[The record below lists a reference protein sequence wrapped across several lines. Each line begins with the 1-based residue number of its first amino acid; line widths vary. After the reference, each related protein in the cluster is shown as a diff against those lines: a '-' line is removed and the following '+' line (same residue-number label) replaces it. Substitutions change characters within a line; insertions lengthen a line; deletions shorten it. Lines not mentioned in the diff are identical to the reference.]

1 VLFSEPK
8 IPQSNGRACER
19 LASARFQCSSASR
32 KFLNAA
38 SSASPR
44 RSPAVSVLFSEPKIP
59 QFRGDG
65 GADRVNEV
73 SVLFSEPKI
82 PQLSDPSLARLLTS
96 TFQCSSAS
104 RKFLNS
110 ATPSARGAP
119 ALVSVLFSEPKIP
132 QFRSFPTSSSK
143 TRRFQ
148 CSSASRKFLNR
159 DGCTTTS
166 EGVRSFSAL
175 QRAENSSINPA

>member
-1 VLFSEPK
+1 MLHLVWEFQCSSASRKFLNTDGGAAALPRPPVSVLFSEPK

-104 RKFLNS
+104 RKFLNRTS
-110 ATPSARGAP
+110 ATTKSA
-119 ALVSVLFSEPKIP
+119 
-132 QFRSFPTSSSK
+132 
-143 TRRFQ
+143 
-148 CSSASRKFLNR
+148 
-159 DGCTTTS
+159 
-166 EGVRSFSAL
+166 
-175 QRAENSSINPA
+175 